1 MKNMRKT
8 SGQPAE
14 DSMEI
19 NVSYHQG
26 SEPIAIMQLKGD
38 INASN
43 FVEISDKAQELY
55 MNPARYLVIDLS
67 DVPSISSTGLAA
79 IHKIALLYSG
89 VPQQAQE
96 GANPDFTHSSNAR
109 KFVKLLNPQPDVEKT
124 LETAGLKLFFKVY
137 KDLESALAS
146 FK

>member
-1 MKNMRKT
+1 
-8 SGQPAE
+8 
-14 DSMEI
+14 
-19 NVSYHQG
+19 
-26 SEPIAIMQLKGD
+26 MQLKGD

-67 DVPSISSTGLAA
+67 EVPSISSTGLAA
-79 IHKIALLYSG
+79 VHKIALLYSG
-89 VPQQAQE
+89 VPQQAQQ
-96 GANPDFTHSSNAR
+96 GVNPDFTHSSNAR

-137 KDLESALAS
+137 KDLEGVLAS

>member
-1 MKNMRKT
+1 
-8 SGQPAE
+8 
-14 DSMEI
+14 MEI

-43 FVEISDKAQELY
+43 FIAISDKAQELY
-55 MNPARYLVIDLS
+55 MNPARYLVMDLS

-89 VPQQAQE
+89 VPQQAEE
-96 GANPDFTHSSNAR
+96 GANPDFTHSNNAR
-109 KFVKLLNPQPDVEKT
+109 KFVKLLNPQPDVDKT